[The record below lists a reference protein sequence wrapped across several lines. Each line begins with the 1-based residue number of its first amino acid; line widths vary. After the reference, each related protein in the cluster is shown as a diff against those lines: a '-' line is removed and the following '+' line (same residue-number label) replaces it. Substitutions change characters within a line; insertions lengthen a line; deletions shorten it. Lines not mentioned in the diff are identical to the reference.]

1 MTPTSRQGG
10 TRSAPVTLSAATAVS
25 AREAIAVAD
34 LSDAAT
40 VADGV
45 SPLDD
50 QVRTELEF
58 GASEGA
64 EHILGRTDTR
74 STVIAY
80 SHVVRQSDGVSAH
93 LVVHPRHRRH
103 GIGSVFVNHLLDA
116 ARGGDDG
123 DSDGTLRIWAH
134 GDTAGAQGLAAAHGF
149 ERVRD
154 LWQMHRDLA
163 VELPQPSYSEGVHV
177 RTFEPGRDD
186 EAWVALNAAA
196 FASHPEQGRLTVDD
210 LRHRIGQPWFDP
222 EGFFLA
228 ERDGVLLGS
237 HWTKVHSADETG
249 GDPVG
254 EVYAVGVSPDAQGE
268 GLGKALTL
276 TGLHHLRDSGLGG
289 VMLYVDGDNAAAVRL
304 YERLGF
310 VTTTVDVMYATTV
323 ED

>member
-1 MTPTSRQGG
+1 MTRRHQPGQHW
-10 TRSAPVTLSAATAVS
+10 SASTTLSAVMAVS
-25 AREAIAVAD
+25 AAEAAEVAA
-34 LSDAAT
+34 LSAAAT
-40 VADGV
+40 AADGV

-58 GASEGA
+58 GASAGA
-64 EHILGRTDTR
+64 QHILGRADTGAG
-74 STVIAY
+74 VIAY
-80 SHVVRQSDGVSAH
+80 SHVVRQTDGASAH
-93 LVVHPRHRRH
+93 LVVHPEHRRR
-103 GIGSVFVNHLLDA
+103 GVGSAVVDHLLNY
-116 ARGGDDG
+116 ARGGVDG
-123 DSDGTLRIWAH
+123 ESGGTLRIWAH
-134 GDTAGAQGLAAAHGF
+134 GDTAGAQGLAAARQF

-154 LWQMHRDLA
+154 LWQMHRDLSL
-163 VELPQPSYSEGVHV
+163 ELPEPSYAEGVHV

-254 EVYAVGVSPDAQGE
+254 EVYAVGVSPDAQGL

-276 TGLHHLRDSGLGG
+276 TGLRHLRDTGLGG
-289 VMLYVDGDNAAAVRL
+289 VMLYVDGDNSTAVRL

-310 VTTTVDVMYATTV
+310 TTTAVDVMYATTV
-323 ED
+323 E